1 MSFLPPRDRERLA
14 AIERLRLQLQEP
26 APTATLPAAIATDPA
41 VLGEADFDAVI
52 CGGTLGIILAAAL
65 QRRGWRIAVLERG
78 LLRGRDQEWNISRH
92 ELRVFLELELL
103 SLAELEEAIATEYN
117 PARVAFA
124 GGPELWVRD
133 ILNLG
138 IDPVRLLAT
147 LKAKFLAAGG
157 KLLEGAPFIRA
168 SVRPDGVVVM
178 AGNAAGE
185 AGDRPE
191 FLTLTA
197 RLLIDAMGNFSPI
210 VRQARQGARPDGL
223 CLVVGSCA
231 QGYSACETGDL
242 LVTLGPA
249 TNGYQPFWEAFP
261 ARDGR
266 TTYLFTYVDA
276 ASGLTLEDLWADY
289 ERTLPG
295 YQGVEL
301 AELTLQRSLFGFF
314 PSYRQSPL
322 RVPWDRVLPVGDS
335 SGTQSPVSFGG
346 FGFLVRHLER
356 LTFGIEAALQA
367 NALRRQD
374 LALLQPYQPNIA
386 VTWLFQQAM
395 RVPTKPNYRTVD
407 FPGDRINAL
416 LGSVFAAMERLG
428 DEALRPFLQD
438 VVRFPA
444 LTQTLL
450 LTAAL
455 HPNRVVPVVPQV
467 GVPALLDWTGHFLQL
482 GLYHGLAGWEQPI
495 TALADRLP
503 PQQRYVL
510 QRWRDAWTY
519 GAGAK

>member
-1 MSFLPPRDRERLA
+1 MPSRDRERLTA
-14 AIERLRLQLQEP
+14 VDLLRLQLQTSTTTP
-26 APTATLPAAIATDPA
+26 PA
-41 VLGEADFDAVI
+41 VVMEADKPLGTVDFDAIV
-52 CGGTLGIILAAAL
+52 CGGTLGIVLAAAL
-65 QRRGWRIAVLERG
+65 QQRGWRIAVLERG
-78 LLRGRDQEWNISRH
+78 ILRGRDQEWNISRH

-103 SLAELEEAIATEYN
+103 SPAELEAAIATEYN

-138 IDPVRLLAT
+138 VDPVRLLAT
-147 LKAKFLAAGG
+147 LKTKFLAAGG
-157 KLLEGAPFIRA
+157 KLLEEAPFTGA
-168 SVRPDGVVVM
+168 SVRPDGIVVT
-178 AGNAAGE
+178 ARSAAG
-185 AGDRPE
+185 AGGERRDP
-191 FLTLTA
+191 LTLSA

-210 VRQARQGARPDGL
+210 VRQARKGARPDGL

-231 QGYSACETGDL
+231 QGHSACDTGDL

-266 TTYLFTYVDA
+266 TTYLFTYIDA
-276 ASGLTLEDLWADY
+276 ASDLTLEDLWTDY
-289 ERTLPG
+289 EQTLPG
-295 YQGVEL
+295 YQGIEL

-322 RVPWDRVLPVGDS
+322 RVPWNRVLPIGDS
-335 SGTQSPVSFGG
+335 SGAQSPVSFGG

-356 LTFGIEAALQA
+356 LTLGVEAALQA
-367 NALRRQD
+367 DALQQQD

-395 RVPTKPNYRTVD
+395 RVPPDRAAD

-428 DEALRPFLQD
+428 DDALRPFLQD

-450 LTAAL
+450 LTAVL

-467 GVPALLDWTGHFLQL
+467 GVPALLDWTKHFLQL

-495 TALADRLP
+495 MALGDRLP

-510 QRWRDAWTY
+510 QRWRDAWLY
-519 GAGAK
+519 GAGVK

>member
-1 MSFLPPRDRERLA
+1 MSFLPPRDRDRLA
-14 AIERLRLQLQEP
+14 TVERLRQQFL
-26 APTATLPAAIATDPA
+26 APTADVPA
-41 VLGEADFDAVI
+41 VVATAAEPLGETDFDAVI

-65 QRRGWRIAVLERG
+65 QQRGWRVAVLERG
-78 LLRGRDQEWNISRH
+78 QLRGRDQEWNISRH
-92 ELRVFLELELL
+92 ELRGFLELELL
-103 SLAELEEAIATEYN
+103 DPAELEAAIATEYN

-138 IDPVRLLAT
+138 VDPVLLLDT

-157 KLLEGAPFIRA
+157 KLLEGAPFLEA
-168 SVRPDGVVVM
+168 SVRPDGAIVT
-178 AGNAAGE
+178 AGNANGT
-185 AGDRPE
+185 GKITS
-191 FLTLTA
+191 LKT
-197 RLLIDAMGNFSPI
+197 RLLVDAMGNFSPI

-223 CLVVGSCA
+223 CMVVGSCA
-231 QGYSACETGDL
+231 RGYPACDTGDVL
-242 LVTLGPA
+242 ATLGPA
-249 TNGYQPFWEAFP
+249 QKGYQGFWEAFP

-266 TTYLFTYVDA
+266 TTYRFAYADV
-276 ASGLTLEDLWADY
+276 ASDLTLEELWADY
-289 ERTLPG
+289 ERALPG

-301 AELTLQRSLFGFF
+301 TELSLVRSLFGFF

-335 SGTQSPVSFGG
+335 SGAQSPVSFGG
-346 FGFLVRHLER
+346 FGFLVRHLQR
-356 LTFGIEAALQA
+356 LTLGIEAALQA
-367 NALRRQD
+367 DALRQQD

-395 RVPTKPNYRTVD
+395 RIPADRAV
-407 FPGDRINAL
+407 PGDRINAL
-416 LGSVFAAMERLG
+416 LGSVFAVMDRLG

-455 HPNRVVPVVPQV
+455 HPTRVVPIIPQV
-467 GVPALLDWTGHFLQL
+467 GVPALVDWTGHFLQL
-482 GLYHGLAGWEQPI
+482 GLYHGLAGWEQVI
-495 TALADRLP
+495 AALADRLP
-503 PQQRYVL
+503 ERQRYVL
-510 QRWRDAWTY
+510 QRWREAWLY
-519 GAGAK
+519 GSGVR